1 METVGSL
8 ARRFGLSR
16 STLLYYGRIGLLP
29 PSGRSRANYR
39 LYTEADA
46 QRLAL
51 ICTYRE
57 AGLPLREI
65 KQVLDVEG
73 TTTRVLQRRLDELNK
88 EISRLREQQRVV
100 LGLLSNP
107 VYLREARTLDKER
120 WVDLL
125 RASGLDEEGMHR
137 WHVEFER
144 MSPEAHQDFLEA
156 LGIPASE
163 IREIRRWSQAP
174 ASAQAALRRL

>member
-16 STLLYYGRIGLLP
+16 STLLYYGRIGLLQ

-57 AGLPLREI
+57 AGLPLRDI
-65 KQVLDVEG
+65 RQVLDAEG
-73 TTTRVLQRRLDELNK
+73 STTEVLRSRLEELNQ
-88 EISRLREQQRVV
+88 EIARLREQQRVV

-107 VYLREARTLDKER
+107 VYLREARTLDKGR
-120 WVDLL
+120 WVDIL
-125 RASGLDEEGMHR
+125 RASGLDEEGMRR

-156 LGIPASE
+156 LGIPAAE
-163 IREIRRWSQAP
+163 VEEIRRWSQEP
-174 ASAQAALRRL
+174 LSR